1 MPLRFSLKISNAF
14 GEIDNKI
21 LLVRHTYGTAKD
33 RILLPGGYVKE
44 KELPTTAI
52 EREIF
57 EETGVSCKSKEL
69 YSMQFKS
76 EQWCAVFTLDYVS
89 GKPQSDGNENSEVL
103 LLTTEEALAR
113 EDLTNM
119 SREILKSYK
128 ENKNGLKK
136 SDYISKKIFTILKI
150 LLSVLYSEVEDHR
163 EKYCGRRKENIYVR
177 K

>member
-1 MPLRFSLKISNAF
+1 MSLFKKSHKENNNRHFAVCGIV
-14 GEIDNKI
+14 EIDGKI
-21 LLVRHTYGTAKD
+21 MLVRHTYGVAKG

-44 KELPTTAI
+44 NELPTNAI

-57 EETGVSCKSKEL
+57 EETGVFCKSKEL

-119 SREILKSYK
+119 SREILKAYK
-128 ENKNGLKK
+128 ENNSGLAK
-136 SDYISKKIFTILKI
+136 SDYISKDRTENDYVIFG
-150 LLSVLYSEVEDHR
+150 V
-163 EKYCGRRKENIYVR
+163 
-177 K
+177 